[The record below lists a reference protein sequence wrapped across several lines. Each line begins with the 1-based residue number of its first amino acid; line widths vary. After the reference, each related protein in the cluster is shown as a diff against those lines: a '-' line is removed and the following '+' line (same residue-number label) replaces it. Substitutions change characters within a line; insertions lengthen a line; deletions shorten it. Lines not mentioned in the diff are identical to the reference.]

1 MPVFVFRTFHPTTC
15 MDFSDFFRNAVPLAT
30 VAGVAFAIVNQAFR
44 WTWRLAQVEQKSNEN
59 ADEISR
65 VEEESVPQRENGR
78 ADGVP
83 AAHRGHGKSIDRG
96 SAE

>member
-1 MPVFVFRTFHPTTC
+1 

-65 VEEESVPQRENGR
+65 VEEESVARSEKMEELMACLPRIEVTVNQLIEDRRNGNDR
-78 ADGVP
+78 RG
-83 AAHRGHGKSIDRG
+83 AAL
-96 SAE
+96 